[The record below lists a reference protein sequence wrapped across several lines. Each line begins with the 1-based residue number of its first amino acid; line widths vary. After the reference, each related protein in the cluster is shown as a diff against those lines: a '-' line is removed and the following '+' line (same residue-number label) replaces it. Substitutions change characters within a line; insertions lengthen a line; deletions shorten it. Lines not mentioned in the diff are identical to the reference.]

1 MRGSCASLPRSHST
15 AGSGVPPPGLV
26 RGGVTRLAVPVGR
39 SGGV

>member
-26 RGGVTRLAVPVGR
+26 CGAALLGLPSLLDGPVG
-39 SGGV
+39 